1 MANLSENLLEK
12 LPKILAS
19 ENNGNI
25 NYLPFLIHV
34 RTVCSILN
42 AKKRKEDNFENFDS
56 NENSFFGSRTLS
68 GVQKNVPGII
78 EQLLVNGVD
87 KDGMLFSIR
96 KWILTN
102 TSNKFWLKNRNKCSN
117 ENSSN
122 ILEISVKEFIDLLK
136 EFNILFS
143 TNQVIEIIH
152 EFGLY
157 TSTQEPRFNNQ
168 NNQNNKS
175 NHERSKYANNKYE
188 NNENNMNNIDKSN
201 SYYYENGLT
210 SSQISE
216 SGNHNLGEFSQFN
229 GKAFDARLLINKLI
243 EVRTHFFTL

>member
-1 MANLSENLLEK
+1 M
-12 LPKILAS
+12 
-19 ENNGNI
+19 
-25 NYLPFLIHV
+25 
-34 RTVCSILN
+34 RTVFSTLN
-42 AKKRKEDNFENFDS
+42 AMKRKGENFDS
-56 NENSFFGSRTLS
+56 NENSFFRSRTLS

-102 TSNKFWLKNRNKCSN
+102 TSNKFWLKNRNKYSN

-157 TSTQEPRFNNQ
+157 TSTQEPRLNNQ

-175 NHERSKYANNKYE
+175 NQERSKYTNNKYE

-216 SGNHNLGEFSQFN
+216 SGNRNLGEFSQFN